1 MHSLDPANLLSG
13 IYLKKTIVNVPGGT
27 KMFNTALFITLKKL
41 KNEKK
46 KHKKTKSHKRKKINL
61 GD

>member
-1 MHSLDPANLLSG
+1 M
-13 IYLKKTIVNVPGGT
+13 PGGT

-46 KHKKTKSHKRKKINL
+46 KAQKNKISQEKENKFRRL
-61 GD
+61 IK

>member
-1 MHSLDPANLLSG
+1 M
-13 IYLKKTIVNVPGGT
+13 PGGT

-41 KNEKK
+41 KNERKK
-46 KHKKTKSHKRKKINL
+46 KHKKTKSHKTKKINL